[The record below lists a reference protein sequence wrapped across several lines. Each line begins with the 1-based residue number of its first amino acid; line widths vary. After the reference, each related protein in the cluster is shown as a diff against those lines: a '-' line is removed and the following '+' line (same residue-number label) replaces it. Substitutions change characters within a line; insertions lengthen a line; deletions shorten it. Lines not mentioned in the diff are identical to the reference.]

1 MKLVDAMVTTLE
13 VTDARPGIYAPSIAW
28 YKFRWYPKSFLAAIS
43 TRKVIAI
50 SYSPLFVSFICFS
63 STFSLLLVGAPWRRR
78 RSLFSVA

>member
-13 VTDARPGIYAPSIAW
+13 VTDARHGIYAPSIAW

-50 SYSPLFVSFICFS
+50 SYSPLF
-63 STFSLLLVGAPWRRR
+63 R
-78 RSLFSVA
+78 